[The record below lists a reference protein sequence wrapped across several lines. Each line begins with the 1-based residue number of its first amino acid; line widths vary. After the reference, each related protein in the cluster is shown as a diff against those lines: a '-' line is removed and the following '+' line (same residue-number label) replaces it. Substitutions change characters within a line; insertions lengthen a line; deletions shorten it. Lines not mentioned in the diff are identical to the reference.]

1 MRKDKLKKIIRLHE
15 KIKEIRQQF
24 LQAVT
29 YGRLSGSGKV
39 VFEFYDEP
47 VHWGDSPWQNHCDVV
62 QARKLLI
69 LLKMKVTEVMAMMA
83 MEKKKVPLLSQ
94 QRKVRKYLEK
104 GIFKNKVQFRN

>member
-47 VHWGDSPWQNHCDVV
+47 VHWGDSPWQNHCVMWYKLGNSTQNESDRSDGDDDDGEKEGTST
-62 QARKLLI
+62 QSATESKKISRK
-69 LLKMKVTEVMAMMA
+69 
-83 MEKKKVPLLSQ
+83 
-94 QRKVRKYLEK
+94 
-104 GIFKNKVQFRN
+104 RNF